1 MKNRLEK
8 SEDNPTTRMILR
20 KTLHSYER
28 RLEEA
33 RDILTST
40 PPSSDDEDAEE
51 FHVDTEK
58 AVEEFFAPTRS
69 KPQVFFYDAIV
80 VKPSK
85 SSKLEGLHGK
95 LSELNTVAEEMY
107 KNPTL
112 KEKNLTKVDDTIN
125 FVETPKNYKKTK
137 KANKLA
143 NEDGKA
149 SYSSTRKNS
158 KNLKNLKDEY
168 DAEPGRKH

>member
-1 MKNRLEK
+1 MK
-8 SEDNPTTRMILR
+8 SEDNPTTRMIVR

-40 PPSSDDEDAEE
+40 PPSSDDEDAEK
-51 FHVDTEK
+51 FHVDKAK

-95 LSELNTVAEEMY
+95 LSELNPVSEEMY

-112 KEKNLTKVDDTIN
+112 KEKKL
-125 FVETPKNYKKTK
+125 
-137 KANKLA
+137 NK
-143 NEDGKA
+143 
-149 SYSSTRKNS
+149 SR
-158 KNLKNLKDEY
+158 
-168 DAEPGRKH
+168 

>member
-8 SEDNPTTRMILR
+8 SEDNPTTSMILR

-69 KPQVFFYDAIV
+69 KPQVFCYDAIV
-80 VKPSK
+80 VKPSM

-95 LSELNTVAEEMY
+95 LSELNTVTEEMY

-112 KEKNLTKVDDTIN
+112 KE
-125 FVETPKNYKKTK
+125 
-137 KANKLA
+137 
-143 NEDGKA
+143 
-149 SYSSTRKNS
+149 
-158 KNLKNLKDEY
+158 
-168 DAEPGRKH
+168 